1 MKQYEYISVYKSDE
15 TDFSY
20 NGIRILCPTECKIT
34 EVLNG
39 EYSLT
44 LTHPFDDLGNWKFL
58 IEYNIIK
65 VPKICRLCILHI
77 MRICPPLRRY

>member
-15 TDFSY
+15 TDFSH

-44 LTHPFDDLGNWKFL
+44 LTHPFDDLGNWKSVSYTHL
-58 IEYNIIK
+58 TLPTKLE
-65 VPKICRLCILHI
+65 V
-77 MRICPPLRRY
+77 

>member
-15 TDFSY
+15 TDFSH

-65 VPKICRLCILHI
+65 VQYLQKKYVNV
-77 MRICPPLRRY
+77 LRRDKAAYC

>member
-15 TDFSY
+15 TDFSH

-39 EYSLT
+39 E
-44 LTHPFDDLGNWKFL
+44 
-58 IEYNIIK
+58 
-65 VPKICRLCILHI
+65 
-77 MRICPPLRRY
+77 